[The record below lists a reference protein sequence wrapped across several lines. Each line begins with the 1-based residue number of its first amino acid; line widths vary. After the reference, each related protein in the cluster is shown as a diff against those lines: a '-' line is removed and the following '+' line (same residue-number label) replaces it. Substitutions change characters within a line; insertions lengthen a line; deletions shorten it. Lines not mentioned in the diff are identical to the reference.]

1 VRQPPTDSRPPLR
14 FLIFSHHSYSK
25 ISHTIQLSIGTRKVW
40 LCARCT
46 GILIGMT
53 TGLFYADYLAKGFV
67 QMPILIAIFLL
78 PAMIDWLLQVFS
90 VRDSTNPRRIIT
102 GALIGDVYLAGII
115 ALANGWF
122 ALLFFYA
129 LAFAAI
135 GAVLY
140 VLFRMTGIMD
150 EYLPQS

>member
-1 VRQPPTDSRPPLR
+1 
-14 FLIFSHHSYSK
+14 
-25 ISHTIQLSIGTRKVW
+25 
-40 LCARCT
+40 
-46 GILIGMT
+46 MT
-53 TGLFYADYLAKGFV
+53 TGLFYANYLAKGFV
-67 QMPILIAIFLL
+67 QMPILIVIFLL

-90 VRDSTNPRRIIT
+90 VRDSTNSRRIIT
-102 GALIGDVYLAGII
+102 GALIGDVYLTGII

-140 VLFRMTGIMD
+140 VLFRITGIMD
-150 EYLPQS
+150 EYLPHS